1 MGGEARLVRQR
12 ERGRLNARERLAAL
26 FDADSFFEIGA
37 LVGTTEEPPIPA
49 DALVAGSGRIGGRPA
64 LAGAEDVTVLGGS
77 IGSGASDK
85 RYRLCQLARQ
95 ERVPLVMMLEGAGH
109 RVAETAAGRRPGDL
123 MGLVELSGVVPMVS
137 LVLGASAGHG
147 ALTAP
152 LCDFV
157 AMTATAS
164 IFAAGPPLVRAA
176 TGEDVTKEVLG
187 GPEVAIDSG
196 GVVHNLVAE
205 DVEAIDLARRYLS
218 HFPLN
223 AWERPPR
230 RDGPDAG

>member
-1 MGGEARLVRQR
+1 
-12 ERGRLNARERLAAL
+12 
-26 FDADSFFEIGA
+26 
-37 LVGTTEEPPIPA
+37 
-49 DALVAGSGRIGGRPA
+49 
-64 LAGAEDVTVLGGS
+64 VLGGS

-109 RVAETAAGRRPGDL
+109 RVTDTATGRRPGDL
-123 MGLVELSGVVPMVS
+123 MGLAELSGVVPLVC

-157 AMTATAS
+157 AMTESAS

-176 TGEDVTKEVLG
+176 TGEDVAKEALG
-187 GPEVAIDSG
+187 GPTVAIDSG
-196 GVVHNLVAE
+196 GVVHNLVAG
-205 DVEAIDLARRYLS
+205 DGEAIDLARRYLA

-223 AWERPPR
+223 PALSLIHILTFRAPVYTPTPTALMRVASPRSEPKPDHKLKYRSGPPCSV
-230 RDGPDAG
+230 PV